1 MDNSIFRSFHKLL
14 RVDTRDYP
22 EVAIREALL
31 NSLVHREYGTSAST
45 LISIYTD
52 RIEFTSIGGLVTDIS
67 LADIMMGVSVCRNA
81 RLANVFY
88 RLELIEAYGTGI
100 QKIFKSYEDTSK
112 KPRIETSDNAFK
124 VTLPNLNVKN
134 DDLKQLTHIQS
145 DQDKVID
152 LALKQ
157 GFVTR
162 KNIEKLLSIGQTTS
176 GRLLKQMVESG
187 HLVLNGKG
195 RNTHYTLPK

>member
-1 MDNSIFRSFHKLL
+1 M
-14 RVDTRDYP
+14 
-22 EVAIREALL
+22 
-31 NSLVHREYGTSAST
+31 HREYGASAST

-52 RIEFTSIGGLVTDIS
+52 RIEFTSIGGLVTDIT

-162 KNIEKLLSIGQTTS
+162 KNIEKLLSIG
-176 GRLLKQMVESG
+176 
-187 HLVLNGKG
+187 
-195 RNTHYTLPK
+195 

>member
-1 MDNSIFRSFHKLL
+1 MEQAYKK
-14 RVDTRDYP
+14 Y
-22 EVAIREALL
+22 L
-31 NSLVHREYGTSAST
+31 NLMRTP
-45 LISIYTD
+45 
-52 RIEFTSIGGLVTDIS
+52 
-67 LADIMMGVSVCRNA
+67 
-81 RLANVFY
+81 
-88 RLELIEAYGTGI
+88 
-100 QKIFKSYEDTSK
+100 QK